1 MPDPIHQFEI
11 HPIIPIKIFGWDA
24 SFTNS
29 SLYMLVAVVL
39 ITAFFML
46 SMRSRA
52 LVPGR
57 LQSMAEVGYEFVGTM
72 LRESTGQA
80 GMKYFPLVF
89 TLFMFIFVSNMLRVI
104 PGFFT
109 VTSHII

>member
-11 HPIIPIKIFGWDA
+11 HPILPIKIFGWDI

-29 SLYMLVAVVL
+29 SLFMLLTVVL

-57 LQSMAEVGYEFVGTM
+57 LQSMAEVGYEFATRHAGDSKASVREGMTY
-72 LRESTGQA
+72 LRHLA
-80 GMKYFPLVF
+80 K
-89 TLFMFIFVSNMLRVI
+89 LRLAA
-104 PGFFT
+104 
-109 VTSHII
+109 